1 VEQLNTDVE
10 VLQFSENTAVGNKSI
25 EDISSASIPTKKD
38 DEVLTL
44 IGDGSI
50 DRSALQDMGA

>member
-25 EDISSASIPTKKD
+25 EDVSSAPIPTKKY
-38 DEVLTL
+38 
-44 IGDGSI
+44 DGSTHS
-50 DRSALQDMGA
+50 DR